1 MSAAQFTP
9 GPWKIV
15 SYGDGDN
22 LVICEQD
29 DTWRICF
36 MATPG
41 GSPGAM
47 AKIEANARLI
57 AAAPELYEALALFV
71 AEYVELVESGDAGFW
86 DAEKES
92 KVIIARAALAKARGE
107 Q

>member
-9 GPWKIV
+9 GPHEAEPSEHLGAHAYAIRA
-15 SYGDGDN
+15 SDGDF
-22 LVICEQD
+22 LAVGCTLWD
-29 DTWRICF
+29 AYLF
-36 MATPG
+36 
-41 GSPGAM
+41 
-47 AKIEANARLI
+47 